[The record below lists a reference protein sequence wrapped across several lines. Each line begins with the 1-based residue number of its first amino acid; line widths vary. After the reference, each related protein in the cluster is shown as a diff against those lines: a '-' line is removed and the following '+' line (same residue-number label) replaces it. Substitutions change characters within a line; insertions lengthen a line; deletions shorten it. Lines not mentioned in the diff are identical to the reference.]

1 MQGANTMESLRRH
14 VSTAVSAATLAVTL
28 SACTIANPMLA
39 KTQAEHEKKVAQIPK
54 CSRRLGT
61 ISVIEPEGATHW
73 WTQQQLPAPTRLIK
87 VFVSKSGC
95 FTLVD
100 RGSGMGAAMRER
112 ELAAGGELRRG
123 ANLGKGQVKAAD
135 YVMVPDLVSAN
146 RDAGGGALTGLAGGL
161 IGGGAGQLV
170 AALKINAKTADVV
183 LTVTDVRSSEQVAMV
198 EGHGEKNDIGFGGS
212 GQMWGSGGV
221 GGAGLGGYT
230 NTTVGQV
237 ITMAYLD
244 AYTKLVEELGGM
256 PGNASAA
263 NSRQSGTLRVRSP
276 LLATAS
282 GKGKVVRSLDAGMTV
297 YPAGEK
303 QGLMWE
309 VEDEHG
315 NRGWVSSADFDLAK

>member
-1 MQGANTMESLRRH
+1 M
-14 VSTAVSAATLAVTL
+14 
-28 SACTIANPMLA
+28 ANPMLA
-39 KTQAEHEKKVAQIPK
+39 KSQKEHEKKVAEIPK
-54 CSRRLGT
+54 CGRKLGT

-73 WTQQQLPAPTRLIK
+73 WTQQQLPSPTRLIK

-123 ANLGKGQVKAAD
+123 ANVGKGQVKAAD

-161 IGGGAGQLV
+161 IGGGAGRLV
-170 AALKINAKTADVV
+170 AGLTMNSKTADVV

-198 EGHGEKNDIGFGGS
+198 EGHGEKNDIGFGGNAR
-212 GQMWGSGGV
+212 MWGADGV
-221 GGAGLGGYT
+221 GAAGLGGYT

-256 PGNASAA
+256 PGNAAAA
-263 NSRQSGTLRVRSP
+263 NSRQAGTMRVQSR
-276 LLATAS
+276 LLATATGTS
-282 GKGKVVRSLDAGMTV
+282 KVVRSLAPGMAV
-297 YPAGEK
+297 YPTGEK

-315 NRGWVSSADFDLAK
+315 NRGWVSSADFDLAR